1 MALAAA
7 LPSLVEPARAEILV
21 EAVFKEL
28 AAHLLLAEP
37 RVAAQ
42 AREAP
47 ARTVML
53 AMLQMLAL
61 ATLCL
66 R

>member
-1 MALAAA
+1 VLKA
-7 LPSLVEPARAEILV
+7 
-21 EAVFKEL
+21 L

-37 RVAAQ
+37 RVVAQ
-42 AREAP
+42 AREAL
-47 ARTVML
+47 ARTAML

>member
-7 LPSLVEPARAEILV
+7 PSLVEPVWAAILV
-21 EAVFKEL
+21 AAVFKEL

-37 RVAAQ
+37 RVVAQ
-42 AREAP
+42 ARVAQ
-47 ARTVML
+47 ARTAML

-61 ATLCL
+61 ATLRL